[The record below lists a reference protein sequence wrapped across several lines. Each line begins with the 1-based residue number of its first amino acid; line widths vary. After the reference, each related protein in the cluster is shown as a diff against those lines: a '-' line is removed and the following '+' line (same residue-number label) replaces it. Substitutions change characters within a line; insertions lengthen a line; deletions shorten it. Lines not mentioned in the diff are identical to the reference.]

1 MKRSRLVLVV
11 PLIILALVT
20 AAAGGWALR
29 AILATPDPS
38 VGDGAVTTVAVRE
51 GTVGQTFTLNAS
63 ASWSAAT
70 AGRNRASGTVTAVLL
85 RSASTAKSGAR
96 LYAVN
101 LRPVVA
107 IAGTTPMFRDL
118 MVGTQGPD
126 VRQLERLLAQKG
138 YLAAVDNRFTSA
150 TAAAVKN
157 WQRSMGIKPD
167 GVVRLGDVVFVRS
180 LPARLGLD
188 RAISTGAQLSGGESI
203 TTFGEPGFVVRA
215 TREQATRMTT
225 GNPVTIT
232 SPKGKRWRAVVAQK
246 RATIDDNFEVVLA
259 PINKATSICGSDCA
273 ELPTRA
279 RTLLV
284 AAIEVVKPTTGL
296 IVPASAVVTDAAG
309 ATMVIT
315 ADGTRTPVTVTIT
328 VGGQSVVTGLSVG
341 QLVQAPAR

>member
-1 MKRSRLVLVV
+1 MKQTRWVLVV
-11 PLIILALVT
+11 PLIVLGLVT

-29 AILATPDPS
+29 AILATPEPP
-38 VGDGAVTTVAVRE
+38 VGDIAVTTVAVRE

-70 AGRNRASGTVTAVLL
+70 AGRNRASGTVTAVWL
-85 RSASTAKSGAR
+85 RSAATAKSGAR

-107 IAGTTPMFRDL
+107 ITGTTPMFRDL
-118 MVGTQGPD
+118 MVGARGPD
-126 VRQLERLLAQKG
+126 VRQLERLLTQKR
-138 YLAAVDNRFTSA
+138 YLAAADSRFTSA
-150 TAAAVKN
+150 TAAAVKR
-157 WQRSMGIKPD
+157 WQRSIGITPD
-167 GVVRLGDVVFVRS
+167 GVVRLGDVVFLRS

-188 RAISTGAQLSGGESI
+188 RAIRTGAQLSGGEGI

-215 TREQATRMTT
+215 TREQATRMAI

-232 SPKGKRWRAVVAQK
+232 SPKGKRWRAQVAQT
-246 RATIDDNFEVVLA
+246 RATTDDNFEVALA
-259 PINKATSICGSDCA
+259 PINRETSICGSDCA

-279 RTLLV
+279 KSLLV

-309 ATMVIT
+309 ATLAIT
-315 ADGTRTPVTVTIT
+315 ADGTRTPVTVRIT
-328 VGGQSVVTGLSVG
+328 VGGQSVVTGLRVG